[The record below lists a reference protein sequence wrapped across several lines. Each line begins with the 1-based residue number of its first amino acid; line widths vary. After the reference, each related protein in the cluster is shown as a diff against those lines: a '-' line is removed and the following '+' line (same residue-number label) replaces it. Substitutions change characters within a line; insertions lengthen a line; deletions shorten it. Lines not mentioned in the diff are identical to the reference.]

1 MNKFRDIMPQ
11 ARYARKGELH
21 TYERS
26 VFPQSHYVAK
36 YMLTC
41 LSYFLHVPNSTLLD

>member
-1 MNKFRDIMPQ
+1 MQKP
-11 ARYARKGELH
+11 ARSKGELH

-41 LSYFLHVPNSTLLD
+41 LVLCKLNFLIFGILH

>member
-1 MNKFRDIMPQ
+1 MPQ
-11 ARYARKGELH
+11 ARYARKGAKH

-26 VFPQSHYVAK
+26 LFLQCHYVTE

-41 LSYFLHVPNSTLLD
+41 LNE